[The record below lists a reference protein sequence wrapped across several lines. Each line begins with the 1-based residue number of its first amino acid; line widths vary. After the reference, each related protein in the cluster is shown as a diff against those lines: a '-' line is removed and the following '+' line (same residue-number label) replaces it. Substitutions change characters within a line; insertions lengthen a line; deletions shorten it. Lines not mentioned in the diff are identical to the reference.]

1 MTDGTGS
8 NRAIAYVRVS
18 TVRQVQEGNSL
29 ASQTE
34 AIRFYARSKGI
45 RIRSKDI
52 VIDDGTSAGIPIWE
66 RKGGKLL
73 LKKCESGDFGH
84 LIITKMDRMF
94 RITSDAIHTI
104 DELNDMDI
112 GFHVIDMGGQSLDTT
127 SAMGRFILR
136 FVASSAELERGMTS
150 ERTREAMQYLRKNGM
165 RFTRS
170 IYGWRVTKG
179 RKLRPNWKEQ
189 DRLDYMYWQVNKMG
203 TSAFSVARSMNK
215 IGALGKEGGKWTATS
230 VKRVIENRYHRE
242 RERYKKPSWWGNKPW
257 HRRVPIESQRDE
269 KIVVKPVTEV

>member
-1 MTDGTGS
+1 MLVATYDGRHRKQSGH
-8 NRAIAYVRVS
+8 RI
-18 TVRQVQEGNSL
+18 RQGIH
-29 ASQTE
+29 SQTGPGGE
-34 AIRFYARSKGI
+34 QPCEPDGAIRFYARSKGI

-52 VIDDGTSAGIPIWE
+52 EIDDGTSAGIPIWE

-136 FVASSAELERGMTS
+136 SVASSAELERGMTS
-150 ERTREAMQYLRKNGM
+150 ERTREAMQYLRRKRL

-170 IYGWRVTKG
+170 IYGWEVTKSG
-179 RKLRPNWKEQ
+179 KLRPNWREEQ
-189 DRLDYMYWQVNKMG
+189 ARLHG
-203 TSAFSVARSMNK
+203 VA
-215 IGALGKEGGKWTATS
+215 GEQ
-230 VKRVIENRYHRE
+230 E
-242 RERYKKPSWWGNKPW
+242 RNDGL
-257 HRRVPIESQRDE
+257 QRG
-269 KIVVKPVTEV
+269 